1 MKIKAHRNHLSP
13 FGRHEQTAQTSKCS
27 KFEIKAIAL
36 SVEFCAEHIKSGSGI
51 PELENQVKKPSYAL

>member
-1 MKIKAHRNHLSP
+1 MQVCLNIYNLLLDS
-13 FGRHEQTAQTSKCS
+13 RHEQTAQTSKCS

-51 PELENQVKKPSYAL
+51 PELENQVKKPSYA